1 MIRRIVFFTLIIIFF
16 VISVVWLATRS
27 PKGEIWAAKVRTT
40 RGTTSGPSV
49 NYGTS
54 GRVETSVKFRGD
66 RRAIIINFAG
76 LNNATSISYSL
87 TYNTNGIPQGA
98 IGTITKFSGSSDSR
112 ELLFGTCSKGVCRYH
127 TGITDARLVI
137 TSKLKSGFTTR
148 KSYRLKV

>member
-1 MIRRIVFFTLIIIFF
+1 MLKRIIFLLLMAIF
-16 VISVVWLATRS
+16 LLFLVPSKTL
-27 PKGEIWAAKVRTT
+27 AAKPRMS
-40 RGTTSGPSV
+40 RGTTGGSKSYVSSG
-49 NYGTS
+49 
-54 GRVETSVKFRGD
+54 GRVTTSVRFRGD
-66 RRAIIINFAG
+66 RRAIFINFAG